1 MNKVPLLVT
10 GLNGLVGSRLRLDF
24 AERYEFDNL
33 DLAHPNKPTDITDEG
48 QVLRALSAS
57 AATSVVHFAAYTD
70 VTGAWQQSGDKD
82 SLCYRVNVLG
92 TENLVKACAATGK
105 HLVHIS
111 TAYVFDGAKEGLYDE
126 NDQPKPIEW
135 YGQTKALAEEVV
147 MNSEIDWTILRIDQP
162 FRADEFPKVD
172 TLHRII
178 TGLRAG
184 TLHPQFNDHYFG
196 PTYINDFVKVIDL
209 VLRKKLTGLYHAS
222 SGEKWSDFEFAKA
235 VAEILNIEAEVKAG
249 SLTKYLET
257 SQRPYQ
263 RNTALSIDKLRAE
276 LDFELKTVRE
286 AIGEVEN
293 TNNIID

>member
-1 MNKVPLLVT
+1 MNDSLSRVPLLAT
-10 GLNGLVGSRLRLDF
+10 GLNGLVGSRLQLDF
-24 AERYEFDNL
+24 TGRYDFDNL
-33 DLAHPNKPTDITDEG
+33 DLAHPSHPTDITNYE

-57 AATSVVHFAAYTD
+57 AAASVVHFAAYTD

-82 SLCYRVNVLG
+82 GLCYRVNVLG
-92 TENLVKACAATGK
+92 TENLVKACATTGK

-111 TAYVFDGAKEGLYDE
+111 TAYVFDGNKEDLYDE

-135 YGQTKALAEEVV
+135 YGQTKALAEEAV
-147 MNSEIDWTILRIDQP
+147 MSSEIDWTILRIDQP

-178 TGLRAG
+178 AGLRAG
-184 TLHPQFNDHYFG
+184 TLYPQFSDHYFG

-209 VLRKKLTGLYHAS
+209 VLRKKLTGLFHAS

-235 VAEILNIEAEVKAG
+235 VAEILKIKAEVKAG

-263 RNTALSIDKLRAE
+263 RNTALSIEKLRAE

-286 AIGEVEN
+286 AIGEVE
-293 TNNIID
+293 